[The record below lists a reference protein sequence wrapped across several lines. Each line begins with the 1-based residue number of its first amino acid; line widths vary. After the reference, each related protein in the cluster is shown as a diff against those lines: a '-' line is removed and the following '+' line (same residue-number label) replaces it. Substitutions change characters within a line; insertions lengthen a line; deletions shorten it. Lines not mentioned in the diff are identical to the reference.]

1 MSEDPILLVELNR
14 NQSADLSVNIDEL
27 NKVDNI
33 VNKMHQQG
41 MNSNFNGAQTSL
53 SNNGHLSVNDPNTN
67 CNMEENGIES
77 VSIQPKI
84 TLDSSNKEMIRL
96 IGQHLKTIGL
106 EQSAL
111 ALMKESGCSLEHPA
125 AIKFRQH
132 VLSGEWTKADQDLH
146 EIKSII
152 DDSNTNIVEMKFLLL
167 EQKYLEFLEE
177 GECKFFI
184 ICLRFT

>member
-1 MSEDPILLVELNR
+1 MVQLNR
-14 NQSADLSVNIDEL
+14 NQSADLSVNRDEL

-33 VNKMHQQG
+33 YNKMNQQG
-41 MNSNFNGAQTSL
+41 MNSNFNGAQSS

-67 CNMEENGIES
+67 CNMDENGIES
-77 VSIQPKI
+77 VSIQPNI
-84 TLDSSNKEMIRL
+84 TLDTSNKEMIRL

-106 EQSAL
+106 EHTAEL
-111 ALMKESGCSLEHPA
+111 LMKESGCSLEHPA
-125 AIKFRQH
+125 AMKFRQH

-152 DDSNTNIVEMKFLLL
+152 DDCSTNIIEMKFLLL

-177 GECKFFI
+177 GELNIFN
-184 ICLRFT
+184 LLLV

>member
-14 NQSADLSVNIDEL
+14 NQSADLSVNRVDL

-41 MNSNFNGAQTSL
+41 MNSNFNGA
-53 SNNGHLSVNDPNTN
+53 SNNGHLSVNDPNIS

-77 VSIQPKI
+77 VSVQPKV

-111 ALMKESGCSLEHPA
+111 TLMKESGCSLEHPA

-146 EIKSII
+146 EIESII
-152 DDSNTNIVEMKFLLL
+152 DDSNTNIVQMKFLLL

-177 GECKFFI
+177 GE
-184 ICLRFT
+184 